1 MKISDIRIDYSLK
14 SLTIKEVLE
23 DPLEQFEVWFTEAL
37 ASEVMEP
44 NAMNIATIRPDGTPN
59 SRIVL
64 LKGIDKGLIFF
75 TNYNS
80 AKGQE
85 LELNQNIAVTFF
97 WPELERQ
104 VRFSGKVEKV
114 SKKDSDEYFFS
125 RPYSSQ
131 IGAWVS
137 PQSAEIDS
145 REFLEE
151 REKQLRQEF
160 TPETISRPDHWGGYR
175 VIISEAEFWQGRP
188 SRLHDRVLYKIQEDG
203 IWKKSRIAP

>member
-1 MKISDIRIDYSLK
+1 MKISDIRIEYSLK
-14 SLTIKEVLE
+14 SLTINEVLD
-23 DPLEQFEVWFTEAL
+23 DPLQQFEVWFTEAL

-75 TNYNS
+75 TNYES
-80 AKGQE
+80 SKGKE
-85 LELNQNIAVTFF
+85 LEYNPNIAVTFF

-114 SKKDSDEYFFS
+114 SEKDSDEYFFS
-125 RPYSSQ
+125 RPFSSQ

-137 PQSAEIDS
+137 PQSSEIES

-151 REKQLRQEF
+151 REKQLRKDF

-175 VIISEAEFWQGRP
+175 VIISKAEFWQGRP
-188 SRLHDRVLYKIQEDG
+188 SRLHDRIYYELLVEGNWQ
-203 IWKKSRIAP
+203 KSRIAP